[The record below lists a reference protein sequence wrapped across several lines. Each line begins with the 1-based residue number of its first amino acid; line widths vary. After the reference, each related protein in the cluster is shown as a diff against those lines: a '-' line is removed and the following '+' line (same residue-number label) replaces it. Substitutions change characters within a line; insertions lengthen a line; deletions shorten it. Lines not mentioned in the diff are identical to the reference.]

1 MKERPI
7 IFSSESVRAILELR
21 KTQTRR
27 VVKPNKKTEWLLC
40 HDWVDEYI
48 KDPDNYLVEECP
60 YGKPGDTLWVREKW
74 RIVEWGEYPYRIEYA
89 DGTVLDEPGNSSDYD
104 NDAYARLSEHCTK
117 DCDNAGLDVDSE
129 GYYILKDGVV
139 PTGWRSPMYMPRWAS
154 RIALEITDVRVDRLQ
169 DITFRDLQAEALG
182 IQGELTKAMEE
193 YIQIWDSLNSKRGYP
208 WSNNPWVWC
217 LTFKV
222 TP

>member
-7 IFSSESVRAILELR
+7 IFSANSVNAILDGR

-60 YGKPGDTLWVREKW
+60 YGKPGDMLWVRETWQRCPTCGNLDYRAGVNLGDSCRSCNEGLGKW
-74 RIVEWGEYPYRIEYA
+74 
-89 DGTVLDEPGNSSDYD
+89 
-104 NDAYARLSEHCTK
+104 K
-117 DCDNAGLDVDSE
+117 
-129 GYYILKDGVV
+129 
-139 PTGWRSPMYMPRWAS
+139 SPLFMFRENS
-154 RIALEITDVRVDRLQ
+154 RITLEITDVRVERLQ
-169 DITFRDLQAEALG
+169 DINFRDLQAEAVG
-182 IQGELTKAMEE
+182 IQGELTKAMNE
-193 YIQIWDSLNSKRGYP
+193 YMQIWDSLNAKRGYP
-208 WSNNPWVWC
+208 WSSNPWCWVIE
-217 LTFKV
+217 FQRV